1 MNRPDLRELLPLG
14 GEMAFRDFQLKYG
27 KGAVSFKVPEEHILY
42 ELRGKEVSP
51 LADLWR
57 AYRHALDHPIDSPPL
72 REIVKPGER
81 VLVTVSDITR
91 GWQRS
96 DQVLPVLMETLNEAG
111 IPDSNITIVIAVGAH
126 RLNTEEEFVELCG
139 KEICHRIRVLNH
151 DCWDTKNMVYLGK
164 TSRGTE
170 VSVNR
175 LAVEADRVILTGGVI
190 YHYMAGYG
198 GGRKSIL
205 PGLSSIK
212 TIRQNHLLAMGPSL
226 GSGSNPRAASG
237 RTRGNE
243 MHEDMM
249 EIAGFAQPDFIVN
262 TVPDLHGQIAGVFA
276 GNWVSAW
283 LDAVKLVDKIFGVE
297 IEEEADIVIATTG
310 GYPKDINLYQT
321 GKTMDNAYYA
331 MKKGGVA
338 IIIAECQEISEPRE
352 FFQWFEYPS
361 LLEMEKGLRE
371 NFTIAGWVAL
381 KEMECNNKGSFILLT
396 QRDNFER
403 VQNTRLTPVSTID
416 EALRLAHEK
425 CGNKNPK
432 ITIMPQG
439 GNTFP
444 ILRKQA

>member
-1 MNRPDLRELLPLG
+1 
-14 GEMAFRDFQLKYG
+14 MAFRDFQLKYG
-27 KGAVSFKVPEEHILY
+27 KGIVSFKIPQEEILY
-42 ELRGKEVSP
+42 ELQGKNYP
-51 LADLWR
+51 ALADLQG
-57 AYRHALDHPIDSPPL
+57 AYSQALDHPIDAPPL
-72 REIVKPGER
+72 REIVKPGEK
-81 VLVTVSDITR
+81 VVVTVSDITR
-91 GWQRS
+91 GWQKN
-96 DQVLPVLMETLNEAG
+96 DQVLPVLIETLNNAG
-111 IPDSNITIVIAVGAH
+111 IPDANITILIVVGAH
-126 RLNTEEEFVELCG
+126 RLNTEGEFVELCG

-175 LAVEADRVILTGGVI
+175 LAVEADRLILTGGVI

-212 TIRQNHLLAMGPSL
+212 TIRQNHLRALGPTL
-226 GSGSNPRAASG
+226 GSGSNPRCESG

-243 MHEDMM
+243 LHEDMM
-249 EIAGFAQPDFIVN
+249 EIAGFVRPDFIVN
-262 TVPDLHGQIAGVFA
+262 TVPNLEGQIAGVFA
-276 GNWVSAW
+276 GNWISAW
-283 LDAVKLVDKIFGVE
+283 LDSVKLVDKIFGVE
-297 IEEEADIVIATTG
+297 IKQEADIVIATAG

-338 IIIAECQEISEPRE
+338 IILSECPEITEPRE

-361 LLEMEKGLRE
+361 FLEMEKGLRE

-381 KEMECNNKGSFILLT
+381 KEMECNNKGPFILLT
-396 QRDNFER
+396 KKENFDLIK
-403 VQNTRLTPVSTID
+403 NTGFTPASGID
-416 EALRLAHEK
+416 EALKLAREK
-425 CGNKNPK
+425 CGSKNPK

-439 GNTFP
+439 ANTFP
-444 ILRKQA
+444 ILRKPERKAK